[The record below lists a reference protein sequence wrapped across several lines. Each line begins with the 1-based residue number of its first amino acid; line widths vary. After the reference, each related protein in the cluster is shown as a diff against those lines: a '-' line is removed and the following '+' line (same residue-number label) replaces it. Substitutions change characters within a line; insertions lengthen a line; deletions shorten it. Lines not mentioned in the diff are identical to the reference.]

1 MKLMKKLKI
10 GGAEY
15 KVIRGK
21 ETEEEYVGYH
31 DYHRGIIKISKTHSG
46 EVRNDRLILETVLHE
61 VIHAVSSVWLDDRLT
76 EKAVTKLSLALFAFF
91 ADNDLMLRS
100 KEIPKQ
106 VKYMG
111 FIYDLVYP
119 VPDGIEIDV
128 DSRFSVSN
136 TKICK
141 IYITFDDDDCV
152 YYIKS
157 LLLRTILK
165 MVIDLYG
172 GFSESEVDDIYDSN
186 FYQGLYQAIVDNKI
200 DELIY
205 KGCNK

>member
-111 FIYDLVYP
+111 FIYSTYT
-119 VPDGIEIDV
+119 G
-128 DSRFSVSN
+128 F
-136 TKICK
+136 
-141 IYITFDDDDCV
+141 
-152 YYIKS
+152 
-157 LLLRTILK
+157 LLLKLL
-165 MVIDLYG
+165 VVLQP
-172 GFSESEVDDIYDSN
+172 GF
-186 FYQGLYQAIVDNKI
+186 FYKQIQNVLWLN
-200 DELIY
+200 
-205 KGCNK
+205 